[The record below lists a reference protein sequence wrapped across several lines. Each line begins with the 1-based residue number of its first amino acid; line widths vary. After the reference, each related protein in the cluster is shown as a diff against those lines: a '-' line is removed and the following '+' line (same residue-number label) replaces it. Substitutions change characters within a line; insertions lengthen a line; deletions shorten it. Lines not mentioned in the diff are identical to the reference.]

1 MNGKYFFSSTQL
13 RTSLMHN
20 LGEFETEATVFFFY
34 HDLTVVD
41 SSKSSIS
48 KFVSKIKIIGGFL
61 KLSIGENRHSK
72 VDTSVQV

>member
-1 MNGKYFFSSTQL
+1 MNGKYFVPSTQL
-13 RTSLMHN
+13 RKSLKHN
-20 LGEFETEATVFFFY
+20 LGEFETEATFFFN

-48 KFVSKIKIIGGFL
+48 KFVSKIKIVGGFL